1 MILEVVLITKKRRHF
16 AFDRYSGR
24 GDRSRTCF
32 LGFGDRCMA
41 VLLLPYSALPLY
53 QRARS
58 HAIKHPVQ
66 IWRHYGYNRV
76 EVHYVYTIFR
86 VSCWMAKSSW

>member
-1 MILEVVLITKKRRHF
+1 MIHNAICFTKKRGSKTL
-16 AFDRYSGR
+16 FDCYGR

-53 QRARS
+53 QRACS
-58 HAIKHPVQ
+58 HAIKHPTQ
-66 IWRHYGYNRV
+66 LCYQYGYNEV
-76 EVHYVYTIFR
+76 EV
-86 VSCWMAKSSW
+86 